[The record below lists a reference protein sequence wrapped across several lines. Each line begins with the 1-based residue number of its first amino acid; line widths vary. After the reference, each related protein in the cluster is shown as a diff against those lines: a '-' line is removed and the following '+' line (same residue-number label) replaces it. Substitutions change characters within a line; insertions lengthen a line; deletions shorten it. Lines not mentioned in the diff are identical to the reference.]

1 VSSQWATM
9 IMYHERLG
17 MSVAASGDF
26 AKTMDRHSGS
36 LRSYARR
43 LAGNAADAEDLVQD
57 TMLRCWSAR
66 RRFQPETNFGA
77 WSRIVMRNSFLSSH
91 RRDRFHANLPEEAFD
106 RLPSEGAGQD
116 LAIEMRDIEWALEQL
131 NPDQRNAVTLAAK
144 GVSSEEAAAQ
154 LTISEGAFKSRVARG
169 RVHLRELID
178 DPDAQ
183 PYRALAAKAQS
194 VRTPRNWKGV
204 MIG

>member
-1 VSSQWATM
+1 M
-9 IMYHERLG
+9 IMYHERLE
-17 MSVAASGDF
+17 MSAEASGNF

-43 LAGNAADAEDLVQD
+43 LAGNAADADDLVQD
-57 TMLRCWSAR
+57 TMLRCWSGR

-91 RRDRFHANLPEEAFD
+91 RRDRFYANLPEEAFD
-106 RLPSEGAGQD
+106 RLPSEGGGQD
-116 LAIEMRDIEWALEQL
+116 LAIELRDIEWALEQL
-131 NPDQRNAVTLAAK
+131 NPDQRDAVTLAAK
-144 GVSSEEAAAQ
+144 GASSEEAAAQ

-178 DPDAQ
+178 DRDAQ
-183 PYRALAAKAQS
+183 PYRAPAPQLRP
-194 VRTPRNWKGV
+194 VRKPRSWEGV
-204 MIG
+204 IIG